1 MPHLSQ
7 KDRLALIIGAVA
19 LLLFA
24 LVQFFILPLMN
35 SRTDLRQK
43 IASRKKHLIEMR
55 LMQQKIRQSSRQSS
69 GLDERLARRSPSF
82 RLFSFLEQQGERARV
97 KENIVY
103 IKPSNSKTDQ
113 ENALRNVAV
122 EMKLQGATL
131 DRLVALLEL
140 IESPDQV
147 VGVERI
153 SIMTNKKQG
162 GLDATLRV
170 ISLVQAGEGGD

>member
-1 MPHLSQ
+1 
-7 KDRLALIIGAVA
+7 
-19 LLLFA
+19 
-24 LVQFFILPLMN
+24 
-35 SRTDLRQK
+35 
-43 IASRKKHLIEMR
+43 
-55 LMQQKIRQSSRQSS
+55 
-69 GLDERLARRSPSF
+69 
-82 RLFSFLEQQGERARV
+82 
-97 KENIVY
+97 VY

-170 ISLVQAGEGGD
+170 ISLVQSGEGGD